1 MEGRELPEGWAT
13 ATGSDVFELVTSGSR
28 GWAKYYSDD
37 GPMFIRIGNLD
48 HGSIELD
55 LRDVQHVSPPV
66 SSEGKRTRLEPNDIL
81 ISITAELGMVAL
93 VPVGLGEAYVN
104 QHVALARPT
113 SEIDARFLAWYLA
126 SESDGKRQLLEA
138 KRGATKVGL
147 GLPDI
152 RNLIIPLAPL
162 DEQRRIAAK
171 LDTTLAAVEA
181 CRQRLDGVAAILKR
195 FRQAV
200 LAAATSGEL
209 TREWREERGLV
220 WSPRQL
226 TVGDLGAIVTGNTPK
241 AVADDAEEVVPLF
254 KPTEL
259 DAGYEVRHAKELMGP
274 KRAQGAR
281 MLPPLSVLVTC
292 IGATIGKTGLS
303 RTAGATNQ
311 QINAI
316 ICNPGIATPQW
327 IYFWFTSPV
336 GHASIVDNASATT
349 LPIINKSRFSAL
361 EVEVPDIEEQ
371 QEIVQLIESLFTLAD
386 QLDAKLTTA
395 IRIVERLTP
404 ALLDKAF
411 RGELV
416 PQDPNDEP
424 ARVLLERI
432 RVVRKAGDDAGK
444 PSRRGRRKTLVHSE
458 LSSLSP
464 TPVPTNDPSR
474 VVLVRTGDVMPQGD
488 RGPNR
493 VSKTKPSDNLKGW
506 SPMQKSLIQILE
518 QHQGWISASTAC
530 EEMGISDGSSSDDL
544 ELFFRQLKV
553 QVEGGVVDVQRR
565 SDEDWLKLTNRKVA

>member
-1 MEGRELPEGWAT
+1 MEGQEMPVGWAM
-13 ATGSDVFELVTSGSR
+13 ATVGELTNVGPKNECADATEVGFVPLQRLGVTYLSRPTHEPRAWKDVKKGYTQFQNGDVLLARITPSFENGKAGIARDLPNGLGAGSTEYIVFRPFAEALDPRYLLAHFKTRSFLASGELVMTGAVGQQR
-28 GWAKYYSDD
+28 VPKA
-37 GPMFIRIGNLD
+37 F
-48 HGSIELD
+48 
-55 LRDVQHVSPPV
+55 V
-66 SSEGKRTRLEPNDIL
+66 LE
-81 ISITAELGMVAL
+81 S
-93 VPVGLGEAYVN
+93 
-104 QHVALARPT
+104 
-113 SEIDARFLAWYLA
+113 
-126 SESDGKRQLLEA
+126 QL
-138 KRGATKVGL
+138 
-147 GLPDI
+147 
-152 RNLIIPLAPL
+152 PLAPL
-162 DEQRRIAAK
+162 NEQRRIAAK
-171 LDTTLAAVEA
+171 LDITLATVDA
-181 CRQRLDGVAAILKR
+181 CRQRLDGVGAILKR
-195 FRQAV
+195 FRLAV

-259 DAGYEVRHAKELMGP
+259 DAGYNVRHAKELMGP

-281 MLPPLSVLVTC
+281 MLPPLTVLVTC

-316 ICNPGIATPQW
+316 ITNPKIATPQW

-336 GHASIVDNASATT
+336 GQASIVDNASATT

-361 EVEVPDIEEQ
+361 EVDVPDIEEQ
-371 QEIVQLIESLFTLAD
+371 QEIVRLIESLFALAG
-386 QLDAKLTTA
+386 QLEAKLTTA

-404 ALLDKAF
+404 ALLAKAF

-432 RVVRKAGDDAGK
+432 RVARQAEAGTEK
-444 PSRRGRRKTLVHSE
+444 PMRRGRRNTLAQSE
-458 LSSLSP
+458 LSPLAPPPFS
-464 TPVPTNDPSR
+464 TNDPSR
-474 VVLVRTGDVMPQGD
+474 VILGRTGDETTQGE

-493 VSKTKPSDNLKGW
+493 ISKTKPSDDLKGW
-506 SPMQKSLIQILE
+506 SPMKSLIQILE
-518 QHQGWISASTAC
+518 QHQGWISASKAC
-530 EEMGISDGSSSDDL
+530 EEMGISDGSSSEDL
-544 ELFFRQLKV
+544 ELFFRQLKE
-553 QVEGGVVDVQRR
+553 QVEGGSVYVQRR
-565 SDEDWLKLTNRKVA
+565 GNEDWLKLSSGEVV

>member
-1 MEGRELPEGWAT
+1 MEGKELPVGWLLAPVDDLGELRLGKMLDKSKNQGIPVKYLRNINVRWFSFETDDLLTLLASPDEIEKLSIADGDLLICEGGEPGRCAVWRGGPNNLVYQKALHRFRSYGGIIPELLMYSLRNEAEQGT
-13 ATGSDVFELVTSGSR
+13 LSESFTGSTIKHL
-28 GWAKYYSDD
+28 
-37 GPMFIRIGNLD
+37 
-48 HGSIELD
+48 
-55 LRDVQHVSPPV
+55 
-66 SSEGKRTRLEPNDIL
+66 TRE
-81 ISITAELGMVAL
+81 S
-93 VPVGLGEAYVN
+93 
-104 QHVALARPT
+104 LARYNV
-113 SEIDARFLAWYLA
+113 S
-126 SESDGKRQLLEA
+126 
-138 KRGATKVGL
+138 V
-147 GLPDI
+147 
-152 RNLIIPLAPL
+152 APL
-162 DEQRRIAAK
+162 NEQRRIVAK
-171 LDTTLAAVEA
+171 LDTTFAAVQA

-200 LAAATSGEL
+200 LASATMGEL
-209 TREWREERGLV
+209 TREWREERGLD

-241 AVADDAEEVVPLF
+241 AVSDDAEEVVPLF

-259 DAGYEVRHAKELMGP
+259 DAGYDVRHAKELMGR

-316 ICNPGIATPQW
+316 ICNLRIASPQW

-336 GHASIVDNASATT
+336 GQASIVDNASATT

-371 QEIVQLIESLFTLAD
+371 QEIVQLIESLFTIAD
-386 QLDAKLTTA
+386 QLEAKLSTA
-395 IRIVERLTP
+395 IRIIERLTP
-404 ALLDKAF
+404 ALLAQAF

-432 RVVRKAGDDAGK
+432 RVARQGGVDAGK
-444 PSRRGRRKTLVHSE
+444 PMRRGRRKTLAHSE
-458 LSSLSP
+458 LSSLAP

-474 VVLVRTGDVMPQGD
+474 VVLVRTGDETPQGE
-488 RGPNR
+488 RGLNR
-493 VSKTKPSDNLKGW
+493 VSKSKPSDYLKGW
-506 SPMQKSLIQILE
+506 SPMKKGLIQILE
-518 QHQGWISASTAC
+518 QHQEWISASKAC
-530 EEMGISDGSSSDDL
+530 EEMGISDSSSSEDL
-544 ELFFRQLKV
+544 ESFFRQLK
-553 QVEGGVVDVQRR
+553 
-565 SDEDWLKLTNRKVA
+565 SLLKNPARATMGQLPT